1 MKLIGLFSSLFLCLW
16 CHAAQAGPQ
25 IEHWLAATGARV
37 YFVENHDLPI
47 IDVQVD
53 FAAGAAFD
61 PAGKSGLA
69 SMTQGLLDSG
79 VLGMDETKISDR
91 LADLGAVLSG
101 GAEMDRASVGLR
113 TLSASDKRSPAV
125 EILRAVL
132 SSPQFPAKILEREKA
147 RTVEGLKEALTRP
160 EAIAGRAFWSAMYP
174 SHPYGRQ
181 ATVESINAL
190 KRADLLAFYR
200 KHYVAHVATVTL
212 VGDLS
217 RAQAEALAEQL
228 TNGLPTSGAVAPT
241 DSAETVPEPILSPA
255 SEQRIAHPAAQAHV
269 LMGLPALKRGDADYF
284 PLLVGNYSLG
294 GGGFVSRLMK
304 EVREKRGYAYGVQS
318 HFLTMAQAG
327 PFQIGLQTKKAQSD
341 AALKVV
347 RDVLADFLAEGPSEA
362 ELLAAKQNLV
372 GSFPLRLDS
381 NRKILDNVAMIGF
394 YGLPLDYLDRYAEN
408 VEKVTVEEIKAAFAR
423 HVKQEN
429 MVTIVVGGQE
439 NN

>member
-1 MKLIGLFSSLFLCLW
+1 MKEVRLFSFLFFSLLCGTV
-16 CHAAQAGPQ
+16 QAGPQ
-25 IEHWLAATGARV
+25 IEHWLAATGTRV

-47 IDVQVD
+47 LDVQVD
-53 FAAGAAFD
+53 FAAGAVFD
-61 PAGKSGLA
+61 PSGKSGLA
-69 SMTQGLLDSG
+69 AATQGLLDLG
-79 VLGMDETKISDR
+79 VQGMDETQLSNR

-101 GAEMDRASVGLR
+101 GAEMDRASVSLR
-113 TLSASDKRSPAV
+113 TLSASDKRVPAV
-125 EILRAVL
+125 DILRAVL
-132 SSPQFPAKILEREKA
+132 SSPQFPAKVLEREKA

-160 EAIAGRAFWSAMYP
+160 EAIAGKAFWSALYP
-174 SHPYGRQ
+174 AHPYGRQ
-181 ATVESINAL
+181 ASVESVSAL
-190 KRADLLAFYR
+190 TRADLLAFYR
-200 KHYVAHVATVTL
+200 KHYVAQGATLTL
-212 VGDLS
+212 VGDLT

-228 TNGLPTSGAVAPT
+228 TRGLPTGPMVADT
-241 DSAETVPEPILSPA
+241 SETVPAPSLPSV

-269 LMGLPALKRGDADYF
+269 LMGLPALRRGDPDYF

-318 HFLTMAQAG
+318 YFLTMAQAG

-394 YGLPLDYLDRYAEN
+394 YGLPLDYLDRYAES
-408 VEKVTVEEIKAAFAR
+408 VEEVSVDDIKAAFAR
-423 HVKQEN
+423 HVKLEN
-429 MVTIVVGGQE
+429 MVTVVVGGE
-439 NN
+439 